1 MLCFCLGSH
10 FCDAF
15 ALSQNKEISDK
26 LSINGGI
33 ITSSPLIDV
42 QLRQLYIT
50 TLAGHVI
57 AINCVSDHK
66 LRVMEDHWCNVSV
79 LCLITHNNFWC
90 EHFVYRIIKKLC
102 GGTSFPSQRSV
113 QPLCCMTTP
122 SLQAVLMGS

>member
-1 MLCFCLGSH
+1 MLCFCLDSH

-66 LRVMEDHWCNVSV
+66 LRVMEDHWGNVMYQS
-79 LCLITHNNFWC
+79 C
-90 EHFVYRIIKKLC
+90 
-102 GGTSFPSQRSV
+102 
-113 QPLCCMTTP
+113 
-122 SLQAVLMGS
+122 A